1 VPCIQYALE
10 FKHVLYQQGARQDMF
25 VHTFMTTLNIDEK
38 TRNWLDTQAKRWS
51 PDISAA
57 WKKFSAH
64 HSPLAP
70 PTFFERIELS
80 WERRAAFRQIK
91 AAIQHRASQRKEGSD
106 S

>member
-1 VPCIQYALE
+1 
-10 FKHVLYQQGARQDMF
+10 
-25 VHTFMTTLNIDEK
+25 MTTLNIDEK